1 MTIDVAFMLNA
12 HIGLFYLL
20 VVVTI
25 VALLVTLRSVLRS
38 AAGAL
43 NRGVM
48 LLYRIVF
55 MLQWLV
61 GLVLLIM
68 QSATSGWLTYRLEHA
83 LTMTVAVILTHL
95 FGGRRGSRP
104 LTSLIVLLVASAL
117 VGYGYLRLIEGRA
130 ALGAAA

>member
-1 MTIDVAFMLNA
+1 MNIDVAFMLNA
-12 HIGLFYLL
+12 HFGLFLLL

-25 VALLVTLRSVLRS
+25 VALLVTLRSLLRS
-38 AAGAL
+38 SAGAL
-43 NRGVM
+43 NRVVM

-55 MLQWLV
+55 MLQWLA
-61 GLVLLIM
+61 GLALLIM
-68 QSATSGWLTYRLEHA
+68 QSATSGWPLYRLEHA

-117 VGYGYLRLIEGRA
+117 VVVGYLRLEEARA